1 MNLPPEYQAKDQKD
15 VTTIVPGDPD
25 EPAARLLQEQPN
37 LRSRNCNARCVELIW
52 RREEFHL
59 RALNLKFPVVQA
71 EPSLVKYVTDR
82 RDTLNLT
89 SLYNNLGGQTAADR
103 RS

>member
-15 VTTIVPGDPD
+15 VITIVPGDPD

-59 RALNLKFPVVQA
+59 RALNL
-71 EPSLVKYVTDR
+71 
-82 RDTLNLT
+82 
-89 SLYNNLGGQTAADR
+89 
-103 RS
+103 